1 MRRDSNDRWA
11 SLRQAQSLVPV
22 SGRAPSRDRDELC
35 MISACWSTRSSLDAQ
50 SLDLLGI
57 ANAHEDYVLAA
68 VGRAVT
74 VAVLKEL

>member
-1 MRRDSNDRWA
+1 
-11 SLRQAQSLVPV
+11 
-22 SGRAPSRDRDELC
+22 